1 MVRRSRAEE
10 VASELILRYGII
22 EPPVP
27 VDKIAEGEGVE
38 IIRSKAQGNEAGF
51 ALRDNGRKIIG
62 VNAGNHPL
70 RQRFTIAHELGHLA
84 LHPGKVLIVDPS
96 VRVNL
101 RNEVSSLGTD
111 FEEIQANVFAAEL
124 LMPRTLI
131 TRLVPELAS
140 ATSSHENTVTSLAGL
155 FQVSKEAMSYRLINL
170 GILSA

>member
-1 MVRRSRAEE
+1 M
-10 VASELILRYGII
+10 
-22 EPPVP
+22 
-27 VDKIAEGEGVE
+27 
-38 IIRSKAQGNEAGF
+38 
-51 ALRDNGRKIIG
+51 
-62 VNAGNHPL
+62 